1 MNQVLRAYLA
11 ITVLAVSWG
20 TIPLIIRTSEI
31 NSISLVGVRTFIG
44 SIFLGLILLKKDVSI
59 KELIKP
65 GLILGPLLAIH
76 WVTMFESIELNS
88 VAVGIGLVFSY
99 PIFVIFIEY
108 ARGTKLQSYQI
119 LLILSGF
126 LGLYLL
132 LDLVDVKSITGIIY
146 GLISA
151 VSLAFIITIGE
162 RYSSKLGGL
171 KVAFS
176 QLIVA
181 AFILIKF
188 TFDSWNWMISNI
200 LISLFLGLFLTA
212 LGLTTYW
219 YVVKV
224 IKPLAVSTITYLE
237 PVTGV
242 VLGALILNEN
252 LEIKQIIGFSIVL
265 LVGVLQVYLDSKV
278 SPSSCLLYTS
288 PSPRD

>member
-44 SIFLGLILLKKDVSI
+44 SIFLGLILLKKDVRI

-146 GLISA
+146 GLVSA

-278 SPSSCLLYTS
+278 NPSSTS
-288 PSPRD
+288 

>member
-31 NSISLVGVRTFIG
+31 NSISLVGIRTFIG

-146 GLISA
+146 GLVSA

-278 SPSSCLLYTS
+278 NPSSS
-288 PSPRD
+288 S

>member
-31 NSISLVGVRTFIG
+31 NSISLVGIRTFIG
-44 SIFLGLILLKKDVSI
+44 SIFLGIILLNKDVSI
-59 KELIKP
+59 RELIKP

-252 LEIKQIIGFSIVL
+252 LEIIQIIGFSIVIS
-265 LVGVLQVYLDSKV
+265 VGVLQVYLDSKV
-278 SPSSCLLYTS
+278 SPSSS
-288 PSPRD
+288 S

>member
-31 NSISLVGVRTFIG
+31 NSISLVGIRTFIG
-44 SIFLGLILLKKDVSI
+44 SIFLGIILLNKDVSI
-59 KELIKP
+59 RELIKP

-108 ARGTKLQSYQI
+108 GRGTKLQSYQI

-151 VSLAFIITIGE
+151 ISLAFIITIGE

-278 SPSSCLLYTS
+278 NPSSTS
-288 PSPRD
+288 

>member
-1 MNQVLRAYLA
+1 MNQVLRDYLA
-11 ITVLAVSWG
+11 ITVLAVSCG

-278 SPSSCLLYTS
+278 NPSSTS
-288 PSPRD
+288 

>member
-31 NSISLVGVRTFIG
+31 NSISLVGIRTFIG
-44 SIFLGLILLKKDVSI
+44 SIFLGIILLNKDVSI

-108 ARGTKLQSYQI
+108 ARGTKLQSYQV
-119 LLILSGF
+119 LLIFSGF

-132 LDLVDVKSITGIIY
+132 LDLGDVKSITGIIY

-188 TFDSWNWMISNI
+188 TFDSWDWMISNI

-252 LEIKQIIGFSIVL
+252 LEIIQVIGFSIVIS
-265 LVGVLQVYLDSKV
+265 VGVLQVYLDSKV
-278 SPSSCLLYTS
+278 SPSSS
-288 PSPRD
+288 S

>member
-31 NSISLVGVRTFIG
+31 NSISLVGIRTFIG

-278 SPSSCLLYTS
+278 NPSSS
-288 PSPRD
+288 S

>member
-31 NSISLVGVRTFIG
+31 NSISLVGIRTFIG
-44 SIFLGLILLKKDVSI
+44 SIFLGLILLKKDVRI

-119 LLILSGF
+119 LLILFGF

-146 GLISA
+146 GLVSA

-278 SPSSCLLYTS
+278 NPSSTS
-288 PSPRD
+288 

>member
-31 NSISLVGVRTFIG
+31 NSISLVGIRTFIG
-44 SIFLGLILLKKDVSI
+44 SIFLGIILLNKDVSI
-59 KELIKP
+59 RELIKP

-242 VLGALILNEN
+242 VLGALILNES

-278 SPSSCLLYTS
+278 SPSSS
-288 PSPRD
+288 S

>member
-1 MNQVLRAYLA
+1 VNQVLRAYLA

-146 GLISA
+146 GLVSA

-278 SPSSCLLYTS
+278 NPSSTS
-288 PSPRD
+288 

>member
-88 VAVGIGLVFSY
+88 VAVGIVLVFSY

-278 SPSSCLLYTS
+278 NPSSTS
-288 PSPRD
+288 

>member
-278 SPSSCLLYTS
+278 SHSSTS
-288 PSPRD
+288 

>member
-31 NSISLVGVRTFIG
+31 NSISLVGIRTYIG
-44 SIFLGLILLKKDVSI
+44 SIFLGIILLKKDVSI
-59 KELIKP
+59 RELIKP

-278 SPSSCLLYTS
+278 NPSSS
-288 PSPRD
+288 S

>member
-265 LVGVLQVYLDSKV
+265 LVGVLSLIHI
-278 SPSSCLLYTS
+278 
-288 PSPRD
+288 

>member
-200 LISLFLGLFLTA
+200 IISLFLGLFLTA

-278 SPSSCLLYTS
+278 NPSSTS
-288 PSPRD
+288 

>member
-31 NSISLVGVRTFIG
+31 NSISLVGIRTFIG
-44 SIFLGLILLKKDVSI
+44 SIFLGIILLNKDVSI
-59 KELIKP
+59 RELIKP

-237 PVTGV
+237 PVIGV

-278 SPSSCLLYTS
+278 NPSSTS
-288 PSPRD
+288 

>member
-1 MNQVLRAYLA
+1 VNQVLRAYLA

-31 NSISLVGVRTFIG
+31 NSISLVGIRTFIG
-44 SIFLGLILLKKDVSI
+44 SIFLGIILLNKDVSI
-59 KELIKP
+59 RELIKP

-108 ARGTKLQSYQI
+108 GRGTKLQSYQI

-151 VSLAFIITIGE
+151 ISLAFIITIGE

-278 SPSSCLLYTS
+278 NSSSTS
-288 PSPRD
+288 

>member
-200 LISLFLGLFLTA
+200 LISLFLGIFLTA

-278 SPSSCLLYTS
+278 NPSSS
-288 PSPRD
+288 S